1 MPESNRADYPCSS
14 TKTLVVNYT
23 SASNILPAG
32 GYTIQ
37 WRVVGS
43 LSWNTVPNKTT
54 NPITIPNV
62 PTCYSIEGR
71 ILADCGTGELSQL
84 ETFGVTGL
92 STSCASYRLLDSG
105 DYTYTSCTDLQ
116 SRSIYNNSG
125 APQAVCAV
133 EGSVTGGQFTYLSS
147 CIE

>member
-1 MPESNRADYPCSS
+1 MLPCSS
-14 TKTLVVNYT
+14 NKTLVINYT

-37 WRVVGS
+37 WRAVGS
-43 LSWNTVPNKTT
+43 LAWNTVANKTT

-71 ILADCGTGELSQL
+71 ILADCGTGELNEL
-84 ETFGVTGL
+84 ETFGVTGVE
-92 STSCASYRLLDSG
+92 TRCVSYRLLDTG
-105 DYTYTSCTDLQ
+105 EYTYTPCNDFQ
-116 SRSIYNNSG
+116 PRAIYNNAGVQQS
-125 APQAVCAV
+125 VCAI
-133 EGSVTGGQFTYLSS
+133 EGTVTGGQFTYLSA

>member
-1 MPESNRADYPCSS
+1 MPAEFPCSS
-14 TKTLVVNYT
+14 NKTLVVNYT

-43 LSWNTVPNKTT
+43 LIWNTVANKTT

-71 ILADCGTGELSQL
+71 ILADCGTGELNEL
-84 ETFGVTGL
+84 ETFGVTGI
-92 STSCASYRLLDSG
+92 STSCVTYRLIDSG
-105 DYTYTSCTDLQ
+105 DYTYTACGDFQ

-125 APQAVCAV
+125 APQSVCAV
-133 EGSVTGGQFTYLSS
+133 EGSISGGQFTYLSS

>member
-1 MPESNRADYPCSS
+1 MPAELPCSS
-14 TKTLVVNYT
+14 TKTLVINYT
-23 SASNILPAG
+23 SASNILPAD

-43 LSWNTVPNKTT
+43 SIWNTVPNKTT

-62 PTCYSIEGR
+62 PTCYSIEGK
-71 ILADCGTGELSQL
+71 ILADCGTGELNEL
-84 ETFGVTGL
+84 ETFGVTGI

-105 DYTYTSCTDLQ
+105 DYTYTSCTDFQ
-116 SRSIYNNSG
+116 PVTIYNNSG
-125 APQAVCAV
+125 SPQAVCAV